1 MEARIKSPRRSLT
14 SSDHSLL
21 LITCLNPIIR
31 TQNKA
36 ENQWRTAK
44 RLVNKFMNSSG
55 CPPSAWLLCLQY
67 VCVLINHMS
76 SPAMDGLPPLHAL
89 TGQTPDISFLLQFSF
104 WEPVHHR
111 VNPNEPSSNFP
122 SISNERKGYWV
133 VSLTMLETN
142 FPGKFSLRIPTT
154 LSSDLR
160 SGVSITSPLI
170 FVMSCLQGRAIFL
183 TPTLTLMKIHQ
194 TSLTRIL
201 WNQSECEDNSS
212 LNPNPTPMATFIVDD
227 LIGRFLLLP
236 SGQDSH
242 KKTRATVTKK
252 IEELDQ
258 DSANRGEHIKFLLK
272 LNNRK
277 LLTRSSPIINFL
289 IILKRTNHS

>member
-44 RLVNKFMNSSG
+44 RLVSKFMNSSG
-55 CPPSAWLLCLQY
+55 CPPPAWLLCLQY

-104 WEPVHHR
+104 WEPVHYR

-122 SISNERKGYWV
+122 SISNERKGYW
-133 VSLTMLETN
+133 
-142 FPGKFSLRIPTT
+142 
-154 LSSDLR
+154 
-160 SGVSITSPLI
+160 
-170 FVMSCLQGRAIFL
+170 
-183 TPTLTLMKIHQ
+183 
-194 TSLTRIL
+194 
-201 WNQSECEDNSS
+201 
-212 LNPNPTPMATFIVDD
+212 
-227 LIGRFLLLP
+227 
-236 SGQDSH
+236 
-242 KKTRATVTKK
+242 VTKK